1 MKQKNNTL
9 ITILLALSC
18 LVIAVTGTFAAYNR
32 TGYVKRVVS
41 TEASSSQVERF
52 SSNYLELCDIGTESS
67 AFTQKSLYVG
77 SGDVSIGITV
87 CNYPQSDMTKY
98 ASNTISYEFK
108 VRLLDSEGKEPA
120 TAEDINKLIIKYKNS
135 DGSLGTAVPGPTSA
149 IIGELAGGTSNS
161 DLYTLTCDSEDV
173 AALAKYSIS
182 VEATPLTPLGSQK
195 KLAANLKFATST
207 SQITQWDGGFI
218 EEVNKDANG
227 HTTIPDAFNYE
238 ITGSGPATI
247 ELKINETLSMTKES
261 LGALKAIKVDDTIS
275 FDVGGENQPTYYL
288 LQFYRNSDS
297 FDPTI
302 TWDMLKGYVGF
313 KFYPRT
319 SP

>member
-52 SSNYLELCDIGTESS
+52 SSNYLELCDTDTESS
-67 AFTQKSLYVG
+67 AFKQKSLYVG

-98 ASNTISYEFK
+98 ASNTISYSFK
-108 VRLLDSEGKEPA
+108 VRLLDSEGKETA
-120 TAEDINKLIIKYKNS
+120 TAEDINKLIIEYKNS
-135 DGSLGTAVPGPTSA
+135 DGSPGTVVPIPTSA
-149 IIGELAGGTSNS
+149 INGELAGGTSNS
-161 DLYTLTCDSEDV
+161 DLYTLFCKSEDV

-182 VEATPLTPLGSQK
+182 VEATPLAPLGSQK

-207 SQITQWDGGFI
+207 SHITQWDGGFI
-218 EEVNKDANG
+218 EEGNPDTNG
-227 HTTIPDAFNYE
+227 SITVPDAFNYE
-238 ITGSGPATI
+238 ITGSGPAI
-247 ELKINETLSMTKES
+247 INLSINGPLSMTKES
-261 LGALKAIKVDDTIS
+261 LDALNAIPKNNTIS
-275 FDVGGENQPTYYL
+275 FNVGGENQPTHYL

-297 FDPTI
+297 FDSTI
-302 TWDMLKGYVGF
+302 TWDTLKGYVHLTF
-313 KFYPRT
+313 TPRS